1 MGETIPTWKPTC
13 NPSVSVQLSGR
24 KTSSDGGA
32 FLLREVMDR
41 SGIFERLE
49 QKLQDDRDPLRVR
62 HSLISQLRTL
72 MIQHAQ
78 GWDDLSDTQLLGEDP
93 VFQLA
98 CSDQRSITPLA
109 QQRPSQP
116 TLSRLLNLLAQDAN
130 LTALHNALLD
140 LAMWRLSSM
149 RGGKPPPSITLD
161 VDGLPIETF
170 GSQVGTGYNTYV
182 GCTHYSPLVASIAE
196 TGDMVGGL
204 LREGNSGNA
213 AQADQWIPGLVERIR
228 QTTGAQVRVRFDAG
242 FTGDPTLSALDRA
255 NIPFVGRINSNAAL

>member
-24 KTSSDGGA
+24 KTSCDGGA

-72 MIQHAQ
+72 IIQHAQ
-78 GWDDLSDTQLLGEDP
+78 GWDDLSDTQLLSEDP

-98 CSDQRSITPLA
+98 CSDQRSTTPLA

-116 TLSRLLNLLAQDAN
+116 TLSRLLNLLAQDTN
-130 LTALHNALLD
+130 LNPLHEGLLD
-140 LAMWRLSSM
+140 LAMWRSEEHTSELQS
-149 RGGKPPPSITLD
+149 RP
-161 VDGLPIETF
+161 
-170 GSQVGTGYNTYV
+170 
-182 GCTHYSPLVASIAE
+182 HLVCR
-196 TGDMVGGL
+196 L
-204 LREGNSGNA
+204 LLEKKNKNKNKICRNMNK
-213 AQADQWIPGLVERIR
+213 IV
-228 QTTGAQVRVRFDAG
+228 
-242 FTGDPTLSALDRA
+242 
-255 NIPFVGRINSNAAL
+255 

>member
-41 SGIFERLE
+41 SGICERLG
-49 QKLQDDRDPLRVR
+49 QQLQDNRDPSKVQ
-62 HSLISQLRTL
+62 HSLTSQLRTL

-78 GWDDLSDTQLLGEDP
+78 GWDDLSDTRLLSEDP

-98 CSDQRSITPLA
+98 CSDLRSTTPLT

-116 TLSRLLNLLAQDAN
+116 TLSRLLNLLSQDDN
-130 LTALHNALLD
+130 LAVLHDGLLE

-170 GSQVGTGYNTYV
+170 GNQVGTGYNPMLAAHITRHWWHPLLKPATWWV
-182 GCTHYSPLVASIAE
+182 GCCARATAAMPL
-196 TGDMVGGL
+196 
-204 LREGNSGNA
+204 
-213 AQADQWIPGLVERIR
+213 R
-228 QTTGAQVRVRFDAG
+228 QING
-242 FTGDPTLSALDRA
+242 FLGWFS
-255 NIPFVGRINSNAAL
+255 V